1 MHNYAQINEYGV
13 VISVSSLSGSVLDE
27 NMIPIQNPD
36 ERLLGKT
43 YNRETGEFE

>member
-13 VISVSSLSGSVLDE
+13 VISVSSLPRSVLDE
-27 NMIPIQNPD
+27 NMIPIENHD
-36 ERLLGKT
+36 EGLLGKT